1 MSSKHV
7 VSCFIAALLAWAPLQ
22 AAAKTCSVAI
32 DSNDAMQFDKKEI
45 RIAADC
51 TQVKLTLRHT
61 GALPAE
67 VMGHNWVL
75 TTTANL
81 EALATAAGKLPA
93 GSDHVPKG
101 DARVLAASKVIGGG
115 QSTTLTFPTSVLR
128 KGGDY
133 TFFCSVPGH
142 WSMMKGKL
150 VFG

>member
-1 MSSKHV
+1 MLSKHV
-7 VSCFIAALLAWAPLQ
+7 FRCIVVALLAWAPLH
-22 AAAKTCSVAI
+22 AAAKTCNVAI
-32 DSNDAMQFDKKEI
+32 GSNDAMQFDKAEI

-75 TTTANL
+75 TKTADL

-93 GSDHVPKG
+93 SSGHVPKG

-115 QSTTLTFPTSVLR
+115 QTTTLTFATAALR

-142 WSMMKGKL
+142 WTMMKGKL

>member
-1 MSSKHV
+1 MFSKKMFLV
-7 VSCFIAALLAWAPLQ
+7 PLVASLALMPLF
-22 AAAKTCSVAI
+22 AAAKTCNVAI
-32 DSNDAMQFDKKEI
+32 ASNDAMQFDKKEI

-101 DARVLAASKVIGGG
+101 DARVLAATKVVGGG
-115 QSTTLTFPTSVLR
+115 QATTLTFATSALR

-133 TFFCSVPGH
+133 SFFCSVPGH
-142 WSMMKGKL
+142 WTMMKGKL

>member
-1 MSSKHV
+1 MSSKHMVTLLIV
-7 VSCFIAALLAWAPLQ
+7 VLLALSPLQ
-22 AAAKTCSVAI
+22 SFAKTCNVAI
-32 DSNDAMQFDKKEI
+32 GSNDAMQFDKQEI

-61 GALPAE
+61 GALPTE

-93 GSDHVPKG
+93 SSDHVPKG
-101 DARVLAASKVIGGG
+101 DARVLAASKVVGGG
-115 QSTTLTFPTSVLR
+115 QSTTFTFSTSALR

-142 WSMMKGKL
+142 WMMMQGKL

>member
-1 MSSKHV
+1 MSPKSVLPCLV
-7 VSCFIAALLAWAPLQ
+7 VAMLALLPLH
-22 AAAKTCSVAI
+22 AAARTCNVAI
-32 DSNDAMQFDKKEI
+32 GSNDAMQFDKQEI

-93 GSDHVPKG
+93 SSDHVPKG
-101 DARVLAASKVIGGG
+101 DARVLAASKVVGGG
-115 QSTTLTFPTSVLR
+115 QSTTFTFSTSALR

-142 WSMMKGKL
+142 WMMMKGKL

>member
-1 MSSKHV
+1 MPSKHLFPCV
-7 VSCFIAALLAWAPLQ
+7 AVALLAWVPLY
-22 AAAKTCSVAI
+22 AAAKTCNVAI
-32 DSNDAMQFDKKEI
+32 GSNDAMQFDKKEI

-61 GALPAE
+61 GALPAD

>member
-1 MSSKHV
+1 MSSKHMVTLLIV
-7 VSCFIAALLAWAPLQ
+7 VLLALSPLQ
-22 AAAKTCSVAI
+22 SFAKTCNVAI
-32 DSNDAMQFDKKEI
+32 GSNDAMQFDKQEI

-93 GSDHVPKG
+93 SSDHVPKG
-101 DARVLAASKVIGGG
+101 DARVLAASKVVGGG
-115 QSTTLTFPTSVLR
+115 QSTTFTFSTSVLR

-133 TFFCSVPGH
+133 SFFCSVPGH
-142 WSMMKGKL
+142 WTMMKGKL

>member
-1 MSSKHV
+1 MSPKSLFPCLV
-7 VSCFIAALLAWAPLQ
+7 VAVLVLLPLH
-22 AAAKTCSVAI
+22 AAAKTCNVAI
-32 DSNDAMQFDKKEI
+32 GSNDAMQFDKQEI

-93 GSDHVPKG
+93 SSDHVPKG
-101 DARVLAASKVIGGG
+101 DARVLAASKVVGGG
-115 QSTTLTFPTSVLR
+115 QSTTFTFSTSVLR

-133 TFFCSVPGH
+133 SFFCSVPGH
-142 WSMMKGKL
+142 WTMMKGKL

>member
-1 MSSKHV
+1 MLSKHV
-7 VSCFIAALLAWAPLQ
+7 FPCLVVALIALAPLH
-22 AAAKTCSVAI
+22 AAAKTCNVAI
-32 DSNDAMQFDKKEI
+32 GSNDAMQFDRTEI

-75 TTTANL
+75 TKTADL
-81 EALATAAGKLPA
+81 EALAAAAGKLP
-93 GSDHVPKG
+93 SSSNHVPRG
-101 DARVLAASKVIGGG
+101 DARVLAASNVIGGG
-115 QSTTLTFPTSVLR
+115 QTTTLTFTTAALR

-142 WSMMKGKL
+142 WTMMKGKL

>member
-1 MSSKHV
+1 MFSKKMFLV
-7 VSCFIAALLAWAPLQ
+7 PLVASLALMPLL
-22 AAAKTCSVAI
+22 AAAKTCNVAI

-101 DARVLAASKVIGGG
+101 DARVLAATKVVGGG
-115 QSTTLTFPTSVLR
+115 QTTTLTFATSALR

-133 TFFCSVPGH
+133 SFFCSVPGH
-142 WSMMKGKL
+142 WTMMKGKL

>member
-1 MSSKHV
+1 MPSKHV
-7 VSCFIAALLAWAPLQ
+7 VPCLIAALLVWAPLQ

-32 DSNDAMQFDKKEI
+32 GSNDAMQFDKKEI

-51 TQVKLTLRHT
+51 TEVKLTLRHT
-61 GALPAE
+61 GALPAGI
-67 VMGHNWVL
+67 MGHNWVL

-101 DARVLAASKVIGGG
+101 DARVLAASKLIGGG
-115 QSTTLTFPTSVLR
+115 QSTTLTFSTSALR

-142 WSMMKGKL
+142 WSMMQGKL
-150 VFG
+150 LFG

>member
-1 MSSKHV
+1 MSSKQVFHCLV
-7 VSCFIAALLAWAPLQ
+7 AAVLAWAPLN
-22 AAAKTCSVAI
+22 AAAKVCNVAI
-32 DSNDAMQFDKKEI
+32 GSNDAMQFDKKEI

-61 GALPAE
+61 GALPAD

-75 TTTANL
+75 TTSSDL
-81 EALATAAGKLPA
+81 QALATAAGKLPA
-93 GSDHVPKG
+93 DSDHVPRG
-101 DARVLAASKVIGGG
+101 DKRVLAASKVVGGG
-115 QSTTLTFPTSVLR
+115 QSTTFTFSTSALR

-142 WSMMKGKL
+142 WTMMQGKL

>member
-1 MSSKHV
+1 MSPKSV
-7 VSCFIAALLAWAPLQ
+7 LPCLVFSALALVPLH
-22 AAAKTCSVAI
+22 AAAKTCNVAI
-32 DSNDAMQFDKKEI
+32 GSNDAMQFDKQEI

-101 DARVLAASKVIGGG
+101 DARVLAASKVVGGG
-115 QSTTLTFPTSVLR
+115 QSTTFTFSTSALR

-133 TFFCSVPGH
+133 AFFCSVPGH
-142 WSMMKGKL
+142 WMMMKGKL

>member
-1 MSSKHV
+1 V
-7 VSCFIAALLAWAPLQ
+7 ALLALLPLH
-22 AAAKTCSVAI
+22 AAAKICNVAI
-32 DSNDAMQFDKKEI
+32 GSNDAMQFDKQEI

-61 GALPAE
+61 GALPAD

-75 TTTANL
+75 TTTADL
-81 EALATAAGKLPA
+81 EALATAAGKLPSS
-93 GSDHVPKG
+93 SDHVPKG
-101 DARVLAASKVIGGG
+101 DARVLAASKVVGGG
-115 QSTTLTFPTSVLR
+115 QSTTFTFPTSALR

-142 WSMMKGKL
+142 WMMMKGKL

>member
-1 MSSKHV
+1 MSSTHV
-7 VSCFIAALLAWAPLQ
+7 FNLLMIALLALIPLKGF
-22 AAAKTCSVAI
+22 AKTCNVAI
-32 DSNDAMQFDKKEI
+32 GSNDAMQFDKHEI

-75 TTTANL
+75 TRTADL

-93 GSDHVPKG
+93 DSDHVPKG
-101 DARVLAASKVIGGG
+101 DARVLAASKVVGGG
-115 QSTTLTFPTSVLR
+115 QATTLTFATSVLR

-142 WSMMKGKL
+142 WTMMKGKL

>member
-7 VSCFIAALLAWAPLQ
+7 FHCLLVALLAWAPVH
-22 AAAKTCSVAI
+22 AAAKVCNVAI
-32 DSNDAMQFDKKEI
+32 GSNDAMQFDKKEI

-61 GALPAE
+61 GALPAD

-75 TTTANL
+75 TTSADL
-81 EALATAAGKLPA
+81 QALATAAGKLPA
-93 GSDHVPKG
+93 DSGHVPRG
-101 DARVLAASKVIGGG
+101 DKRVLAASKVIGGG
-115 QSTTLTFPTSVLR
+115 QSTTFTFSTSALR

-142 WSMMKGKL
+142 WTLMQGKL
-150 VFG
+150 VLG

>member
-7 VSCFIAALLAWAPLQ
+7 FHCLLVALLAWAPLH
-22 AAAKTCSVAI
+22 AAAKVCNVAI
-32 DSNDAMQFDKKEI
+32 GSNDAMQFDKKEI

-61 GALPAE
+61 GALPAD

-75 TTTANL
+75 TTSADL
-81 EALATAAGKLPA
+81 QALATAAGRMPA
-93 GSDHVPKG
+93 GSDHVPRG
-101 DARVLAASKVIGGG
+101 DKRVLAASKVVGGG
-115 QSTTLTFPTSVLR
+115 QSTTFTFSTSALR

-142 WSMMKGKL
+142 WTLMQGKL

>member
-1 MSSKHV
+1 MSSKHMV
-7 VSCFIAALLAWAPLQ
+7 TLLIVALLALSPLQ
-22 AAAKTCSVAI
+22 SFAKTCNVAI
-32 DSNDAMQFDKKEI
+32 GSNDAMQFDKQEI

-93 GSDHVPKG
+93 SSDHVPKG
-101 DARVLAASKVIGGG
+101 DARVLAASKGVGGG
-115 QSTTLTFPTSVLR
+115 QSTTFTFSTSVLR

-133 TFFCSVPGH
+133 SFFCSVPGH
-142 WSMMKGKL
+142 WTMMKGKL

>member
-1 MSSKHV
+1 MSPNYTIPSLAV
-7 VSCFIAALLAWAPLQ
+7 ALLALLPLH
-22 AAAKTCSVAI
+22 AAAKICNVAI
-32 DSNDAMQFDKKEI
+32 GSNDAMQFDKQEI

-61 GALPAE
+61 GALPAD

-75 TTTANL
+75 TTTADL
-81 EALATAAGKLPA
+81 EALATAAGKLPSS
-93 GSDHVPKG
+93 SDHVPKG
-101 DARVLAASKVIGGG
+101 DARVLAASKVVGGG
-115 QSTTLTFPTSVLR
+115 QSTTFTFPTSALR

-142 WSMMKGKL
+142 WMMMKGKL

>member
-1 MSSKHV
+1 MSPKSV
-7 VSCFIAALLAWAPLQ
+7 LPCLVFSALALVPLH
-22 AAAKTCSVAI
+22 AAAKTCNVAI
-32 DSNDAMQFDKKEI
+32 GSNDAMQFDRQEI

-81 EALATAAGKLPA
+81 ETLATAAGKLPA
-93 GSDHVPKG
+93 SSDHVPKG
-101 DARVLAASKVIGGG
+101 DARVLAASKVVGGG
-115 QSTTLTFPTSVLR
+115 QSTTFTFSTSALR

-142 WSMMKGKL
+142 WMMMKGKL

>member
-1 MSSKHV
+1 MSSKHMV
-7 VSCFIAALLAWAPLQ
+7 TLLIVALLALSPPQ
-22 AAAKTCSVAI
+22 AFAKTCNVAI
-32 DSNDAMQFDKKEI
+32 GSNDAMQFDKQEI

-93 GSDHVPKG
+93 SSDHVPKG
-101 DARVLAASKVIGGG
+101 DARVLAASKVVGGG
-115 QSTTLTFPTSVLR
+115 QSTTFTFSTSVLR

-133 TFFCSVPGH
+133 SFFCSVPGN
-142 WSMMKGKL
+142 WTMMKGKL

>member
-7 VSCFIAALLAWAPLQ
+7 FPCLVVALLAWAPVH
-22 AAAKTCSVAI
+22 AAARTCNVAI
-32 DSNDAMQFDKKEI
+32 GSNDAMQFDKQEI

-93 GSDHVPKG
+93 SSDHVPKG
-101 DARVLAASKVIGGG
+101 DARVLAASKVVGGG
-115 QSTTLTFPTSVLR
+115 QSTTFTFSTSALR

-142 WSMMKGKL
+142 WMMMQGKL

>member
-7 VSCFIAALLAWAPLQ
+7 FPCLVVALLAWAPVH
-22 AAAKTCSVAI
+22 AAARTCNVAI
-32 DSNDAMQFDKKEI
+32 GSNDAMQFDKQEI

-93 GSDHVPKG
+93 SSDHVPKG
-101 DARVLAASKVIGGG
+101 DARVLAASKVVGGG
-115 QSTTLTFPTSVLR
+115 QSTTFTFSTSALR

-142 WSMMKGKL
+142 WMMMKGKL